1 MYPLIAL
8 KFLLLTSALITLFAR
23 WGSRTGRFVAISVVS
38 LSSLSLIGD
47 LLGMRQPSVVPP
59 LIDMAASAYL
69 AFLDLAAGILLAWP
83 RGIPAHAKS
92 APEFPDQR
100 WLARIAELTIANGE
114 LHRELIAR
122 RQAERELRQG
132 ECRYRSLVEATTAIV
147 WNTPASGELESEQ
160 PGWSDFTGQDFD
172 QLKGWGWLNAIHP
185 DDRAHTAS
193 VWSAAVASRTLYQV
207 EHRIRR
213 HDGEYR
219 HMIVRAVPIFAE
231 DRSISEWV
239 GVHTDI
245 EEQKR
250 AQEVLRLG
258 KEAAESA
265 TRAKSEFLANMSH
278 EIRTPM
284 NGILGMTELA
294 LDTELTA
301 QQREY
306 LGLVKS
312 SGDALLVVL
321 NDILDFS
328 KIEAGKLD
336 LDPMPFGLRD
346 CVEGT
351 LKILAARAHGK
362 GLELSCRIAPDVP
375 DNLVADSGRLQQI
388 LVNLVGNAIKF
399 TERGE
404 VIVSVECSAS
414 ACDSDE
420 LALQISVRDT
430 GIGIPAHKQ
439 QTVLEAF
446 TQADGSTTRRFGG
459 TGLGLAISC
468 KLVEL
473 MGGRLWL
480 ESEPGNG
487 STFHFSVPL
496 RRDAETRP
504 GQPTIDP
511 ERLFDLPVLVVD
523 DNLANRRILE
533 EVLASWGAKPTSID
547 NGPGALNALR
557 EAHASGQPFAV
568 ALLDVMMPDMDGYA
582 VAQQIAADPR
592 LSNTV
597 VVMLTS
603 VDGSDNLARRKAL
616 RIGAALTKPV
626 RQSELFGTLMQLLH
640 CEARQSAPIANARNA
655 APHVNPAERPLNILL
670 ADDQVVNQKVV
681 TNMLTKR
688 GHRVTIASNG
698 REACEA
704 AMRAN
709 FDVALMDVQMPEMD
723 GFEALT
729 AIRQDEQSTGRHLPI
744 IALTAHAMKGDRER
758 CLDSG
763 FDSYLSKPVRSDQLY
778 GALDALTTSSFLGAA
793 AGEDN
798 ATLRAADHKVP
809 DYEEAIGRPR

>member
-1 MYPLIAL
+1 
-8 KFLLLTSALITLFAR
+8 
-23 WGSRTGRFVAISVVS
+23 
-38 LSSLSLIGD
+38 
-47 LLGMRQPSVVPP
+47 
-59 LIDMAASAYL
+59 MAASAYL